1 MRTLALV
8 TFAEGT
14 HRFCDVEEYCRLD
27 ERTVVAVLL
36 VRFGLPVEHPATRP
50 A

>member
-8 TFAEGT
+8 TFSDGT

-27 ERTVVAVLL
+27 PREVVAVLL
-36 VRFGLPVEHPATRP
+36 VRFGAPLGD
-50 A
+50 